1 MTSTIVNDAPF
12 RVDPAVTGGQLWV
25 MAVDSSGKVFNL
37 LPNVNFEVNDIDRL
51 GVVEGGTRRIR
62 VVYSLDEKRADPKR
76 LAMKIEDTDYGK
88 SEFIAFVTL
97 GDLFDTRRPRDESV
111 ASFAEALATAQS
123 ERPGNILGFA
133 SRILE
138 SRP

>member
-1 MTSTIVNDAPF
+1 
-12 RVDPAVTGGQLWV
+12 
-25 MAVDSSGKVFNL
+25 MAVDSSGKVFNV
-37 LPNVNFEVNDIDRL
+37 LPNVNYEENDITKL
-51 GVVEGGTRRIR
+51 GVVEGGTRRVR
-62 VVYSLDEKRADPKR
+62 VAYSLDEKRAEPKR

-88 SEFIAFVTL
+88 SEFIAFLTL

-111 ASFAEALATAQS
+111 ASFAEALAAAQA
-123 ERPGNILGFA
+123 ERPGNVLGFA